1 MSISKSGT
9 TTIHNYFQCGDG
21 LGTSLQGSSVHDCYS
36 AIVKKKTRE
45 PGGKSKGCSS
55 YKRETHSISDTMRYN
70 IDRGLPCLSPKSR
83 RITNTTTSTATYN
96 NSSNSNSNATT
107 ITEEEQTE
115 IQFFDTHGDELS
127 RYSVFVDFESFDNLK
142 KRNILWMTDMLENVA
157 EFYPNATLLYV
168 RTYDAIPTNGPSRRV
183 IGKLIGSIAHVS
195 IESVDIEFLS
205 ILISIYM
212 GLKYT
217 NNKMSLQPFF
227 GITKRISA
235 SLRPNTRGSPLWSS
249 HSIIRREWKR
259 DD

>member
-142 KRNILWMTDMLENVA
+142 RRNILWMNDILENVA
-157 EFYPNATLLYV
+157 AFYLNATLLYV
-168 RTYDAIPTNGPSRRV
+168 RTTRSRRMV
-183 IGKLIGSIAHVS
+183 LRSASHWETYWIDRACIVS
-195 IESVDIEFLS
+195 IESVDIELLFHQKRIDSRIHL
-205 ILISIYM
+205 YM
-212 GLKYT
+212 GLKYM

-227 GITKRISA
+227 EICYET
-235 SLRPNTRGSPLWSS
+235 
-249 HSIIRREWKR
+249 
-259 DD
+259 